1 MTASEQE
8 TKAAED
14 VAIPAQ
20 RRPDDKQAAPD
31 SGAPSQEAAPSQEVA
46 PAQEA
51 APAPAAAPS
60 QEIAPSGA
68 AAPSQEL
75 TRADAKKSEP
85 VTGSV
90 AAAPDDAR
98 QLELEIERTRE
109 QLGETVQ
116 ELLAR
121 VDVKARARSMAT
133 EMSGKWKSRIGQARN
148 QAAIRAGGMRDQ
160 VAGNTVAARQK
171 AVSAGRAGRDQV
183 RGRMVA
189 AGTPA
194 WEAMPEQVR
203 GAVTKG
209 ANGARE
215 RWIPLAVTAGVII
228 IGCLAIRQWKVRPSS
243 ADSSDC

>member
-1 MTASEQE
+1 MTTREQE
-8 TKAAED
+8 AKPAQD

-20 RRPDDKQAAPD
+20 RKPDDKEAVAD
-31 SGAPSQEAAPSQEVA
+31 SGASSQAVTPSQAV
-46 PAQEA
+46 
-51 APAPAAAPS
+51 
-60 QEIAPSGA
+60 
-68 AAPSQEL
+68 
-75 TRADAKKSEP
+75 TRGDAKESEP

-90 AAAPDDAR
+90 AAVPDDAR

-109 QLGETVQ
+109 QLGDTVQ

-121 VDVKARARSMAT
+121 VDVKARARAMAT
-133 EMSGKWKSRIGQARN
+133 EVSGKCKSTIVQARN

-160 VAGNTVAARQK
+160 VAGNTAAARQK
-171 AVSAGRAGRDQV
+171 AASAGRAGKEQV
-183 RGRMVA
+183 RGRIVA

-215 RWIPLAVTAGVII
+215 RWIPLAVAAGVVIV
-228 IGCLAIRQWKVRPSS
+228 GYLAIRQWKVRSSS
-243 ADSSDC
+243 AKSPG